1 MGQWDNPHQLCT
13 VETLLNEIKDLLP
26 NKAKMHHTTVTLVAT
41 ENKKVAVS
49 HKIKDVL
56 QKTDEDIG
64 WNFHLPLCE
73 EGSHLFLYDE
83 QVTSIQKVHIPFG
96 CALLTRNDVGISG
109 NAGSFGNIRLHGT
122 FTFGKID
129 SEDMHNFLVRPE
141 EWMGFVMNHAWM
153 KNGSVDKHPEVSV
166 LKDELLQK
174 EVLQKPVLLKAH
186 YALPDAFNAILKK

>member
-1 MGQWDNPHQLCT
+1 M
-13 VETLLNEIKDLLP
+13 
-26 NKAKMHHTTVTLVAT
+26 
-41 ENKKVAVS
+41 
-49 HKIKDVL
+49 
-56 QKTDEDIG
+56 
-64 WNFHLPLCE
+64 
-73 EGSHLFLYDE
+73 
-83 QVTSIQKVHIPFG
+83 HIPFG